1 MKQEVQPD
9 NEDGRIKEQAV
20 LDLGTLLAKHGRAAG
35 DLCFCSVH
43 VIDQYCQKLEGI
55 RVIIFQ
61 GIKAGY
67 F

>member
-43 VIDQYCQKLEGI
+43 VCSWSVLPEV
-55 RVIIFQ
+55 RRN
-61 GIKAGY
+61 
-67 F
+67 